1 MVQELKRKAVFPY
14 FNVPLTDQDQA
25 ETRVW
30 FKP

>member
-25 ETRVW
+25 ETQVW